1 MVDPELARKNMR
13 LGLLLLG
20 VALILLVGSVAVALI
35 YDALA

>member
-1 MVDPELARKNMR
+1 MDPELARKNMR

-20 VALILLVGSVAVALI
+20 VSLVLLAGSILVAVI

>member
-1 MVDPELARKNMR
+1 MLDPELARKNMR

-20 VALILLVGSVAVALI
+20 VALVLLIGSVAVALI